1 MTFTVSLAE
10 LSLFIIAIA
19 ILILVVSLVPALI
32 QLRRTA
38 RALQELSEDG
48 KRVLADVKEITL
60 MVKNQVSD
68 MGDAAH
74 KVREV
79 VLKATG
85 IAGVLVD
92 GIGGAAL
99 KIVGLIAGL
108 TFGLKQ
114 FGKGGK

>member
-19 ILILVVSLVPALI
+19 ILILVLSLVPVFI

-38 RALQELSEDG
+38 KALQELSEDG
-48 KRVLADVKEITL
+48 KRVLADVKDITD

-68 MGDAAH
+68 LGEASH
-74 KVREV
+74 KVKEV

-85 IAGVLVD
+85 IAGVLLD
-92 GIGGAAL
+92 GIGGVAL
-99 KIVGLIAGL
+99 KIAGLIAGL